1 MTKPIQ
7 KQRTLTRNNFVEH
20 NYNYVNRPQ
29 TSKPSRPN
37 TQHHLFSPRQNFQH
51 PTANSVKFYD
61 YPRIS
66 QDQSENY
73 PFFQQ
78 TKNNRQQKQHKQKT
92 PYYNPIFFHQMMT
105 IFITKIINKF
115 FKTKDPTLITYINQ
129 IFLNHSYKHNIRD
142 NLDQITH
149 PEITIFIHKTQL
161 IQIIINQHKCK
172 MNSHYLITYNN
183 MKSQKVN

>member
-37 TQHHLFSPRQNFQH
+37 TQNHLFSPRQNFQH
-51 PTANSVKFYD
+51 LTANSVKFYD

-78 TKNNRQQKQHKQKT
+78 NKNNRQQNQNKQKT
-92 PYYNPIFFHQMMT
+92 PYYTPNFFSSNYDNFHNQNHQQIFQNQRPHSYHVHQPDIFEPFIQAQHTRQPRPNHASRNNNFYSQNPVNTDNYQPTQMQNELPLSYYLQQHE
-105 IFITKIINKF
+105 ITK
-115 FKTKDPTLITYINQ
+115 
-129 IFLNHSYKHNIRD
+129 S
-142 NLDQITH
+142 
-149 PEITIFIHKTQL
+149 
-161 IQIIINQHKCK
+161 
-172 MNSHYLITYNN
+172 
-183 MKSQKVN
+183 